1 MPKDRSFTNLSVNRK
16 RVEKYRKLY
25 EKFDIDQTFNI
36 WIIDCAG
43 AALDKMKYLKEN
55 YPDYKF
61 EKCLDGN
68 GFAIIDKSKDEIF
81 RIHVEGSRLICSKDG
96 TAQCDH
102 KSYAA
107 FHPQFTAGKNNF

>member
-25 EKFDIDQTFNI
+25 EKFDIEQTFNI
-36 WIIDCAG
+36 WLIDCAG
-43 AALDKMKYLKEN
+43 AALDKMKYLREN

-107 FHPQFTAGKNNF
+107 FHPQFTAGKK

>member
-25 EKFDIDQTFNI
+25 EKFDIEQTFNI
-36 WIIDCAG
+36 WLIDCAG

-107 FHPQFTAGKNNF
+107 FHPQFTAGKK

>member
-107 FHPQFTAGKNNF
+107 FHPQFTAGKK

>member
-25 EKFDIDQTFNI
+25 EKFDIDQTFNM

-107 FHPQFTAGKNNF
+107 FHPQFTAGKK

>member
-25 EKFDIDQTFNI
+25 EKFDIEQTFNI
-36 WIIDCAG
+36 WLIDCAG

-96 TAQCDH
+96 TTQCDH

-107 FHPQFTAGKNNF
+107 FHPQFTAGKK